1 MNIAIIGGGAAGCF
15 AAINIKRNYPE
26 ARVTVIEAGRKLLAK
41 VAITGGGRCNLTNSF
56 RDIRSI
62 AAAYPRGEK
71 LMKRLLREF
80 SHDDTMAWFERE
92 GVRLVTQDDQ
102 CVFPKS
108 QDAME
113 IVGTL
118 TSLMRRLG
126 VEIKTSC
133 RVVKIEASLSGYE
146 VAIISGYEVAT
157 LTGCEVAA
165 LSGSND
171 LRTSKPYNL
180 KTSEPVSPSGDY
192 GGLQLIFDRVVVTTG
207 GSPKLS
213 GLDMLAPLNLDI
225 ITPVPSLFSICLPN
239 HPITELTGTVVEH
252 ASATLVGTKL
262 RAEGPL
268 LITHWGM
275 SGPAILKLSS
285 YAARQ
290 LHDSGYKARIS
301 VNWLG
306 DANEGEAMETIMEL
320 AIKNPAKQLASV
332 YPQQF
337 NSRLWTY
344 LIKQSNLNPSQRW
357 SELAKKSFNKLVN
370 TLVNDQYLMDGK
382 NRFKE
387 EFVTCGGVALSNIN
401 PKTMECRNHP
411 GLYFAGEVLDVDAIT
426 GGFNLQ
432 AAWSMAWVVS
442 NNFRQNQ
449 QLENQ

>member
-26 ARVTVIEAGRKLLAK
+26 ARVTVIESGRKLLAK

-126 VEIKTSC
+126 VEVKTSC

-146 VAIISGYEVAT
+146 VAT
-157 LTGCEVAA
+157 

-171 LRTSKPYNL
+171 LKTSEPQNL
-180 KTSEPVSPSGDY
+180 KTSKPVSPSGDY
-192 GGLQLIFDRVVVTTG
+192 GGLQLIFDRVIVTTG

-225 ITPVPSLFSICLPN
+225 VTPVPSLFSICLPN

-290 LHDSGYKARIS
+290 LHDSGYKAHIS

>member
-26 ARVTVIEAGRKLLAK
+26 ARVTVIESGRKLLAK

-146 VAIISGYEVAT
+146 VAT
-157 LTGCEVAA
+157 

-171 LRTSKPYNL
+171 LKTSEPQNLKTSKPYNL

-192 GGLQLIFDRVVVTTG
+192 GGLQLIFDRVIVTTG

-252 ASATLVGTKL
+252 TSATLVGTKL

-401 PKTMECRNHP
+401 PKTMECRKHP

-449 QLENQ
+449 QHGNQ

>member
-26 ARVTVIEAGRKLLAK
+26 ASVTVIESGRKLLAK

-56 RDIRSI
+56 RNIRSI

-126 VEIKTSC
+126 VEVKTSC

-146 VAIISGYEVAT
+146 VAT
-157 LTGCEVAA
+157 LTGCEVAT

-171 LRTSKPYNL
+171 LKTSKPYNL

-192 GGLQLIFDRVVVTTG
+192 GGLQLIFDRVIVTTG

-225 ITPVPSLFSICLPN
+225 VTPVPSLFSICLPN
-239 HPITELTGTVVEH
+239 HPITELTGTVIEH
-252 ASATLVGTKL
+252 TSATLVGTKQ

-290 LHDSGYKARIS
+290 LHDSGYKAHIS

-306 DANEGEAMETIMEL
+306 DANDGEAMETIMEL

>member
-26 ARVTVIEAGRKLLAK
+26 ARVTVIESGRRLLAK

-126 VEIKTSC
+126 VEVRTSC
-133 RVVKIEASLSGYE
+133 RVVKIEASLSGFE
-146 VAIISGYEVAT
+146 VAIISG
-157 LTGCEVAA
+157 
-165 LSGSND
+165 SND
-171 LRTSKPYNL
+171 LKTSKSYNL

-192 GGLQLIFDRVVVTTG
+192 GGLQLIFDRVIVTTG

-401 PKTMECRNHP
+401 PKTMECRNYP

>member
-26 ARVTVIEAGRKLLAK
+26 AHVTVIEAGRKLLAK

-80 SHDDTMAWFERE
+80 SHDDTMTWFERE

-126 VEIKTSC
+126 VEVRTSC
-133 RVVKIEASLSGYE
+133 RVVKIEASL
-146 VAIISGYEVAT
+146 SGYEVAT

-165 LSGSND
+165 LSGSNN
-171 LRTSKPYNL
+171 LKTSKPYNL

-192 GGLQLIFDRVVVTTG
+192 GGLQLIFDRVIVTTG

-252 ASATLVGTKL
+252 TSATLVGTKL

-306 DANEGEAMETIMEL
+306 NANEGEAMETIMEL

-344 LIKQSNLNPSQRW
+344 LIKQSSLNPSQRW

-401 PKTMECRNHP
+401 PKTMECRNYP

-449 QLENQ
+449 QFENQ

>member
-26 ARVTVIEAGRKLLAK
+26 ASVTVIEAGRKLLAK

-56 RDIRSI
+56 RNIRSI

-126 VEIKTSC
+126 VEVRTSC

-146 VAIISGYEVAT
+146 VAT
-157 LTGCEVAA
+157 LT
-165 LSGSND
+165 GSND
-171 LRTSKPYNL
+171 LKTSKPYNL

-192 GGLQLIFDRVVVTTG
+192 GGLQLIFDRVIVTTG

-432 AAWSMAWVVS
+432 AAWTMAWVVAKAI
-442 NNFRQNQ
+442 
-449 QLENQ
+449 

>member
-15 AAINIKRNYPE
+15 AAINIKRNNPE

-126 VEIKTSC
+126 VEVRTSC

-146 VAIISGYEVAT
+146 VAT
-157 LTGCEVAA
+157 LT
-165 LSGSND
+165 GSND
-171 LRTSKPYNL
+171 LKTSKPYNL

-213 GLDMLAPLNLDI
+213 GLDMLAPLNLEI

-252 ASATLVGTKL
+252 VSATLVGTKL

-401 PKTMECRNHP
+401 PKTMECRNYP

-449 QLENQ
+449 QFENQ

>member
-26 ARVTVIEAGRKLLAK
+26 ARVTVIESGRKLLAK

-80 SHDDTMAWFERE
+80 SHDDTMTWFERE

-126 VEIKTSC
+126 VEVRTSC
-133 RVVKIEASLSGYE
+133 RVVKIEASL
-146 VAIISGYEVAT
+146 SGYEVAT

-165 LSGSND
+165 LSGSNK
-171 LRTSKPYNL
+171 LKTSKPYNL

-192 GGLQLIFDRVVVTTG
+192 GGLQLIFDRVIVTTG

-225 ITPVPSLFSICLPN
+225 VTPVPSLFSICLPN

-252 ASATLVGTKL
+252 ASTTLVGTKL

-306 DANEGEAMETIMEL
+306 NANEGEAMETIMEL

-344 LIKQSNLNPSQRW
+344 LIKQSSLNPSQRW

>member
-15 AAINIKRNYPE
+15 AAINIKRNNPE
-26 ARVTVIEAGRKLLAK
+26 ASVTVIEAGRKLLAK

-118 TSLMRRLG
+118 TSLMRCLG
-126 VEIKTSC
+126 VEVRTSC
-133 RVVKIEASLSGYE
+133 RVVKIEASL
-146 VAIISGYEVAT
+146 SGYEVAT

-165 LSGSND
+165 LSGSNN
-171 LRTSKPYNL
+171 LKTSEPQNL

-192 GGLQLIFDRVVVTTG
+192 GGLQLIFDRVIVTTG

-290 LHDSGYKARIS
+290 LHDSDYKAHIS

-344 LIKQSNLNPSQRW
+344 LIKQSSLNPSQRW

-401 PKTMECRNHP
+401 PKTMECRNYP

>member
-15 AAINIKRNYPE
+15 AAINIKRNNPE
-26 ARVTVIEAGRKLLAK
+26 ASVTVIEAGRKLLAK
-41 VAITGGGRCNLTNSF
+41 VAVTGGGRCNLTNSF

-165 LSGSND
+165 LSGSN
-171 LRTSKPYNL
+171 NL

-192 GGLQLIFDRVVVTTG
+192 GGLQLIFDRVIVTTG
-207 GSPKLS
+207 GSPKLN

-252 ASATLVGTKL
+252 TSATLVGTKL

-449 QLENQ
+449 QFENQ

>member
-26 ARVTVIEAGRKLLAK
+26 ARVTVIESGRKLLAK

-118 TSLMRRLG
+118 TSLMRLLG
-126 VEIKTSC
+126 VEVRTSC

-146 VAIISGYEVAT
+146 VAIISG
-157 LTGCEVAA
+157 
-165 LSGSND
+165 SND
-171 LRTSKPYNL
+171 LKTSKPYNL

-192 GGLQLIFDRVVVTTG
+192 GGLQLIFDRVIVTTG

-225 ITPVPSLFSICLPN
+225 VTPVPSLFSICLPN

-290 LHDSGYKARIS
+290 LHDSSYKAHIS

-344 LIKQSNLNPSQRW
+344 LIKQSSLNPSQRW

-370 TLVNDQYLMDGK
+370 TLVNDQYLIDGK

-401 PKTMECRNHP
+401 PKTMECRNYP

>member
-56 RDIRSI
+56 RDIRSM

-126 VEIKTSC
+126 VEVRTSC

-146 VAIISGYEVAT
+146 VAT
-157 LTGCEVAA
+157 LSGCEVAA
-165 LSGSND
+165 LSGSN
-171 LRTSKPYNL
+171 NL

-192 GGLQLIFDRVVVTTG
+192 GGLQLIFDRVIVTTG

-225 ITPVPSLFSICLPN
+225 VTPVPSLFSICLPN

-252 ASATLVGTKL
+252 VSATLVGTKL

-449 QLENQ
+449 QFENQ

>member
-1 MNIAIIGGGAAGCF
+1 MQIAIIGGGAAGCF
-15 AAINIKRNYPE
+15 AAINIKRNRPD
-26 ARVTVIEAGRKLLAK
+26 AKVTVFESGKKLLAK

-56 RDIRSI
+56 RGIRST
-62 AAAYPRGEK
+62 AEAYPRGEK
-71 LMKRLLREF
+71 LMKRLLHEF
-80 SHDDTMAWFERE
+80 SHEDTMEWFEGE

-118 TSLMRRLG
+118 TSLMRRLN

-133 RVVKIEASLSGYE
+133 RVVKIEACLSGGYQVATMSGYE
-146 VAIISGYEVAT
+146 A
-157 LTGCEVAA
+157 AA
-165 LSGSND
+165 L
-171 LRTSKPYNL
+171 TSANGVENPKPQNL
-180 KTSEPVSPSGDY
+180 KTSGP
-192 GGLQLIFDRVVVTTG
+192 QNLIFDRVVVTTG

-225 ITPVPSLFSICLPN
+225 IPPVPSLFSICLPH
-239 HPITELTGTVVEH
+239 HPITELMGTVVEP
-252 ASATLVGTKL
+252 ATATLVGTKL
-262 RAEGPL
+262 KATGAL
-268 LITHWGM
+268 LITHWGL
-275 SGPAILKLSS
+275 SGPAILKMSS

-290 LHDSGYKARIS
+290 LHDSDYKARIS
-301 VNWLG
+301 INWLG
-306 DANEGEAMETIMEL
+306 DANENDAMETIMEL
-320 AIKNPAKQLASV
+320 AIKNPAKQLSSV

-344 LIKQSNLNPSQRW
+344 LIKQSSLNPSQRW
-357 SELAKKSFNKLVN
+357 GELAKKSFNKLVN
-370 TLVNDQYLMDGK
+370 TLINDQYDMDGK

-432 AAWSMAWVVS
+432 AAWTMAWVVAKAI
-442 NNFRQNQ
+442 
-449 QLENQ
+449 

>member
-26 ARVTVIEAGRKLLAK
+26 ASVTVIEAGRKLLAK

-113 IVGTL
+113 IVDTL

-146 VAIISGYEVAT
+146 VAIISG
-157 LTGCEVAA
+157 
-165 LSGSND
+165 SND
-171 LRTSKPYNL
+171 LKTSKPYNL
-180 KTSEPVSPSGDY
+180 KTTEPVSPSGDY
-192 GGLQLIFDRVVVTTG
+192 GGLQLIFDRVIVTTG

-252 ASATLVGTKL
+252 TSATLVGTKL

-370 TLVNDQYLMDGK
+370 TLVNDQYFMDGK

-449 QLENQ
+449 QFENQ

>member
-80 SHDDTMAWFERE
+80 SHDDTMVWFERE

-157 LTGCEVAA
+157 LTG
-165 LSGSND
+165 SND
-171 LRTSKPYNL
+171 LKTSKPYNL

-192 GGLQLIFDRVVVTTG
+192 GGLQLIFDRVIVTTG

-225 ITPVPSLFSICLPN
+225 VTPVPSLFSICLPN

>member
-80 SHDDTMAWFERE
+80 SHDDTMTWFERE

-126 VEIKTSC
+126 VEVRTSC

-146 VAIISGYEVAT
+146 VA
-157 LTGCEVAA
+157 A
-165 LSGSND
+165 LSGSNE
-171 LRTSKPYNL
+171 LKTSKPYNL
-180 KTSEPVSPSGDY
+180 KTSEPQNLTTSK
-192 GGLQLIFDRVVVTTG
+192 LQNLIFDRVVVTTG

-252 ASATLVGTKL
+252 TSATLVGTKL

>member
-26 ARVTVIEAGRKLLAK
+26 ARVTVIESGRKLLAK

-157 LTGCEVAA
+157 L
-165 LSGSND
+165 SGSND
-171 LRTSKPYNL
+171 L

-192 GGLQLIFDRVVVTTG
+192 GGLQLIFDRVIVTTG
-207 GSPKLS
+207 GSSKLS

-225 ITPVPSLFSICLPN
+225 VTPVPSLFSICLPN

>member
-1 MNIAIIGGGAAGCF
+1 MQIAIIGGGAAGCF
-15 AAINIKRNYPE
+15 AAINIKRNRPD
-26 ARVTVIEAGRKLLAK
+26 AKVTVFESGKKLLAK

-56 RDIRSI
+56 RGIRST
-62 AAAYPRGEK
+62 AEAYPRGEK
-71 LMKRLLREF
+71 LMKRLLHEF
-80 SHDDTMAWFERE
+80 SHEDTMAWFEGE
-92 GVRLVTQDDQ
+92 GVKLVTQDDE

-126 VEIKTSC
+126 IEIKTSC
-133 RVVKIEASLSGYE
+133 RVVKIEARDSG
-146 VAIISGYEVAT
+146 GYEVAT
-157 LTGCEVAA
+157 MSDSRSAGVQEFFASAQQHVR
-165 LSGSND
+165 SSD
-171 LRTSKPYNL
+171 DTSQNGLPL
-180 KTSEPVSPSGDY
+180 
-192 GGLQLIFDRVVVTTG
+192 GGLRESSTHFDKVVVTTG
-207 GSPKLS
+207 GSPKLN

-225 ITPVPSLFSICLPN
+225 IPPVPSLFSICMPH
-239 HPITELTGTVVEH
+239 HPITELMGTVVEP
-252 ASATLVGTKL
+252 ATATLVGTKL
-262 RAEGPL
+262 KATGAL

-275 SGPAILKLSS
+275 SGPAILKMSS

-290 LHDSGYKARIS
+290 LHDSDYKARIS
-301 VNWLG
+301 INWLG
-306 DANEGEAMETIMEL
+306 DANENDAMETIMEL
-320 AIKNPAKQLASV
+320 AIKNPAKQLSSV

-344 LIKQSNLNPSQRW
+344 LIKQSSLNPSQRW
-357 SELAKKSFNKLVN
+357 GELAKKSFNKLVN
-370 TLVNDQYLMDGK
+370 TLINDQYDMDGK

-432 AAWSMAWVVS
+432 AAWTMAWVVAKAI
-442 NNFRQNQ
+442 
-449 QLENQ
+449 

>member
-26 ARVTVIEAGRKLLAK
+26 ARVTVIESGRKLLAK

-126 VEIKTSC
+126 VEVRTSC
-133 RVVKIEASLSGYE
+133 RVVKIETSLSGYE

-157 LTGCEVAA
+157 LTGCEVAT

-171 LRTSKPYNL
+171 LKTSKPYNL

-225 ITPVPSLFSICLPN
+225 VTPVPSLFSICLPN

-290 LHDSGYKARIS
+290 LHDSGYKAHIS

-401 PKTMECRNHP
+401 PKTMECRNYP

-449 QLENQ
+449 QFENQ

>member
-26 ARVTVIEAGRKLLAK
+26 ARVTVIESGRKLLAK
-41 VAITGGGRCNLTNSF
+41 VAITGGGRCNLTNSV

-133 RVVKIEASLSGYE
+133 RVVKIEASLSGF
-146 VAIISGYEVAT
+146 EVAT
-157 LTGCEVAA
+157 LTG
-165 LSGSND
+165 SND
-171 LRTSKPYNL
+171 LKTSKLYNL

-192 GGLQLIFDRVVVTTG
+192 GGLQLIFDRVIVTTG

-252 ASATLVGTKL
+252 TSATLVGTKL

-401 PKTMECRNHP
+401 PKTMECRKHP

-449 QLENQ
+449 QHGNQ

>member
-113 IVGTL
+113 IVDTL

-157 LTGCEVAA
+157 LTGCEVAT
-165 LSGSND
+165 LTGSN
-171 LRTSKPYNL
+171 NL

-192 GGLQLIFDRVVVTTG
+192 GGLQLIFDRVIVTTG

-252 ASATLVGTKL
+252 TSATLVGTKL

-344 LIKQSNLNPSQRW
+344 LIKQSYLNPSQRW

-401 PKTMECRNHP
+401 PKTMECRNYP

-449 QLENQ
+449 QFENQ

>member
-26 ARVTVIEAGRKLLAK
+26 ARVTVIESGRKLLAK

-113 IVGTL
+113 IVDTL

-126 VEIKTSC
+126 VEVRTSC

-146 VAIISGYEVAT
+146 VAT
-157 LTGCEVAA
+157 

-171 LRTSKPYNL
+171 LKTSEPQNL
-180 KTSEPVSPSGDY
+180 KTSKPVSPSGDY
-192 GGLQLIFDRVVVTTG
+192 GGLQLIFDRVIVTTG

-290 LHDSGYKARIS
+290 LHDSGYKAHIS

-449 QLENQ
+449 QFENQ

>member
-26 ARVTVIEAGRKLLAK
+26 ARVTVIESGRKLLAK

-146 VAIISGYEVAT
+146 VAT
-157 LTGCEVAA
+157 

-171 LRTSKPYNL
+171 LKTSEPQNLKTSKPYNL

-192 GGLQLIFDRVVVTTG
+192 GGLQLIFDRVIVTTG

-252 ASATLVGTKL
+252 TSATLVGTKL

-401 PKTMECRNHP
+401 LKTMECRNHP

-449 QLENQ
+449 QFGNQ

>member
-15 AAINIKRNYPE
+15 AAINIKRNNPE
-26 ARVTVIEAGRKLLAK
+26 ADVTVYESGKKLLAK

-56 RDIRSI
+56 RGIRST
-62 AAAYPRGEK
+62 AEAYPRGEK
-71 LMKRLLREF
+71 LMKRLLHEF
-80 SHDDTMAWFERE
+80 SHEDTMAWFEGE
-92 GVRLVTQDDQ
+92 GVKLVTQDDE

-118 TSLMRRLG
+118 ISLMRRLG
-126 VEIKTSC
+126 IEIKTSC
-133 RVVKIEASLSGYE
+133 RVVKIEAMDSG
-146 VAIISGYEVAT
+146 GYEVAT
-157 LTGCEVAA
+157 MSD
-165 LSGSND
+165 SGSAGVKEFRSSD
-171 LRTSKPYNL
+171 DTSL
-180 KTSEPVSPSGDY
+180 
-192 GGLQLIFDRVVVTTG
+192 GGLSMVQFDKVVVTTG

-225 ITPVPSLFSICLPN
+225 IPPVPSLFSICLPH
-239 HPITELTGTVVEH
+239 HPITELMGTVVEP
-252 ASATLVGTKL
+252 ATATLVGTKL

-332 YPQQF
+332 YPLQF

>member
-26 ARVTVIEAGRKLLAK
+26 ARVTVIESGRKLLAK

-80 SHDDTMAWFERE
+80 SHDDTMTWFERE

-146 VAIISGYEVAT
+146 VAT

-165 LSGSND
+165 LSGS
-171 LRTSKPYNL
+171 YEL

-192 GGLQLIFDRVVVTTG
+192 GGLQLIFDRVIVTTG

-285 YAARQ
+285 YASRQ

>member
-15 AAINIKRNYPE
+15 AAINIKRNNPE
-26 ARVTVIEAGRKLLAK
+26 ASVTVIEAGRKLLAK

-80 SHDDTMAWFERE
+80 SHDDTMTWFERE

-113 IVGTL
+113 IVDTL

-157 LTGCEVAA
+157 LTG
-165 LSGSND
+165 SND
-171 LRTSKPYNL
+171 LKTSKPYNL

-207 GSPKLS
+207 GSPKLN

-225 ITPVPSLFSICLPN
+225 VTPVPSLFSICLPN

-401 PKTMECRNHP
+401 PKTLECRNYP

>member
-26 ARVTVIEAGRKLLAK
+26 ARVTVIESGRKLLAK

-126 VEIKTSC
+126 VEVRTSC

-146 VAIISGYEVAT
+146 VAT
-157 LTGCEVAA
+157 

-171 LRTSKPYNL
+171 LKTSKPYNL
-180 KTSEPVSPSGDY
+180 KTSEPVSPSADY
-192 GGLQLIFDRVVVTTG
+192 GGLQLIFDRVIVTTG

-225 ITPVPSLFSICLPN
+225 VTPVPSLFSICLPN

-344 LIKQSNLNPSQRW
+344 LIKQSSLNPSQRW

>member
-126 VEIKTSC
+126 VDVKTSC

-146 VAIISGYEVAT
+146 VAIISG
-157 LTGCEVAA
+157 
-165 LSGSND
+165 SND
-171 LRTSKPYNL
+171 LKTSKPYNL

-252 ASATLVGTKL
+252 TSATLVGTKL

>member
-26 ARVTVIEAGRKLLAK
+26 AHVTVIEAGRKLLAK

-56 RDIRSI
+56 RNIRSI

-80 SHDDTMAWFERE
+80 SHDDTMTWFERE

-126 VEIKTSC
+126 VEVRTSC
-133 RVVKIEASLSGYE
+133 RVVKIEASL
-146 VAIISGYEVAT
+146 SGYEVAT

-165 LSGSND
+165 LSGSNN
-171 LRTSKPYNL
+171 LKTSKPYNL

-192 GGLQLIFDRVVVTTG
+192 GGLQLIFDRVIVTTG

-225 ITPVPSLFSICLPN
+225 VTPVPSLFSICLPN

-252 ASATLVGTKL
+252 TSATLVGTKL

-306 DANEGEAMETIMEL
+306 NANEGEAMETIMEL

-344 LIKQSNLNPSQRW
+344 LIKQSSLNPSQRW

-401 PKTMECRNHP
+401 PKTMECRNYP

-449 QLENQ
+449 QFENQ

>member
-126 VEIKTSC
+126 VEVRTSC

-146 VAIISGYEVAT
+146 VAIISG
-157 LTGCEVAA
+157 
-165 LSGSND
+165 SND
-171 LRTSKPYNL
+171 LKTSKPYNL

-192 GGLQLIFDRVVVTTG
+192 GGLQLIFDRVIVTTG
-207 GSPKLS
+207 GSSKLS

-344 LIKQSNLNPSQRW
+344 LIKQSSLNPSQRW